1 MSRERLSTNR
11 GNTYLGPLALVSQKG
26 ADFQIFDNFDCKPS
40 KGERKPSGS
49 DPGCYVANKLQFGG
63 RLQGQFPHVEA
74 DDYSKGK

>member
-1 MSRERLSTNR
+1 MKRVLAVTFVLAAAAAYVLTSAGAKEETGNR
-11 GNTYLGPLALVSQKG
+11 YTVE
-26 ADFQIFDNFDCKPS
+26 FD

-74 DDYSKGK
+74 DDYSRGE